1 MDEGITATIPP
12 TVEQV
17 AALTTQIPQMPL
29 MYYNYA
35 RTAVSFYD
43 LRVFFGHGSV
53 SPQGQPTF
61 QEQLCLVFSLEF
73 AKTLRDQL
81 SSTLAAYEEKFGSL
95 RHEPKFAAASQTA
108 PETNGRKK
116 KKKN

>member
-12 TVEQV
+12 SAEQV
-17 AALTTQIPQMPL
+17 VALTTQLPQMPL
-29 MYYNYA
+29 MYFNYA

-53 SPQGQPTF
+53 TPQGQPTF
-61 QEQLCLVFSLEF
+61 QEQLCLVFSVEF

-95 RHEPKFAAASQTA
+95 RNEPHLAATSQTA
-108 PETNGRKK
+108 PATNGRKK
-116 KKKN
+116 RKKN